1 MRDRRF
7 RSFRKG
13 PQPLTYNQILQRRA
27 KFWTSDGPLAS
38 NPCRWESYFPADR
51 VAHLRRVDTPA
62 RVRYAFQFAHRV
74 ISLRAAA
81 RASGHR
87 PE

>member
-38 NPCRWESYFPADR
+38 NPLPLRILFPG
-51 VAHLRRVDTPA
+51 LT
-62 RVRYAFQFAHRV
+62 
-74 ISLRAAA
+74 
-81 RASGHR
+81 
-87 PE
+87 E